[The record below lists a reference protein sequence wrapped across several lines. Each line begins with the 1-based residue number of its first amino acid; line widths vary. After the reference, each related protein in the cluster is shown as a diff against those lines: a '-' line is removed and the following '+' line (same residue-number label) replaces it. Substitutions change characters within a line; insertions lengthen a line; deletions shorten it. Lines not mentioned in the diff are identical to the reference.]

1 MNKKF
6 LISLLVAV
14 GIVGAYIYMFGANV
28 NSLKKGSPK
37 TEAEVQEEINN
48 VQTKI
53 YDLKS
58 QGSNEELDVEIKKL
72 KQEIMQA
79 SSMFPTDIG
88 ITGLLKEISIIGES
102 SGLQIL
108 LFEPMEPINEGV
120 YEEIPIKLKI
130 RGTYKQVASF
140 FYGISSL
147 ERIIKIQDM
156 KITGP
161 INNSGIIM
169 TESELMITT
178 YRIIGGE

>member
-6 LISLLVAV
+6 LISLLLSV
-14 GIVGAYIYMFGANV
+14 GIVGGYIYMFSDNTANA
-28 NSLKKGSPK
+28 KKTSQK
-37 TEAEVQEEINN
+37 TEAEIQEEINAI
-48 VQTKI
+48 QAKI
-53 YDLKS
+53 YDLKA
-58 QGSNEELDVEIKKL
+58 QGSNDELDIEIKKL
-72 KQEIMQA
+72 KQEVMQA
-79 SSMFPTDIG
+79 SSMFPREIG
-88 ITGLLKEISIIGES
+88 ITSLLKDVSIIGES

-108 LFEPMEPINEGV
+108 LFQPMEAINEGI

-147 ERIIKIQDM
+147 ERVIKIQDM

>member
-6 LISLLVAV
+6 LISLLVSV
-14 GIVGAYIYMFGANV
+14 CIVGGYVYMFGSSSN
-28 NSLKKGSPK
+28 NKNGKQK
-37 TEAEVQEEINN
+37 TEAEIQEEIN
-48 VQTKI
+48 VMQTKI
-53 YDLKS
+53 YDLKA
-58 QGSNEELDVEIKKL
+58 QGSNEELDIEIKKL

-79 SSMFPTDIG
+79 SSMFPKDIG
-88 ITGLLKEISIIGES
+88 ITSLLKDVSIIGES

-108 LFEPMEPINEGV
+108 LFEPMDAVNEGV

-147 ERIIKIQDM
+147 ERVIKIQDM

>member
-1 MNKKF
+1 MNSKF
-6 LISLLVAV
+6 LTSILVSVA
-14 GIVGAYIYMFGANV
+14 IVGGYIYLSSSGSV
-28 NSLKKGSPK
+28 SKKQGPK
-37 TEAEVQEEINN
+37 TEAEVQEEIKV

-53 YDLKS
+53 FDLKS
-58 QGSNEELDVEIKKL
+58 QGTNEELDIEIKKL

-79 SSMFPTDIG
+79 SSMFPKDIG
-88 ITGLLKEISIIGES
+88 ITSLLKEVSIIGES

-108 LFEPMEPINEGV
+108 LFEPMEPVNEGV

-140 FYGISSL
+140 FYGISNL

-178 YRIIGGE
+178 YRIIGGA